1 MYDKKQKAL
10 VISLVALCAIAL
22 PTSYAF
28 SRHSADKIKQNKI
41 AQEEQVR
48 AEQEEKEKI
57 AAEEQAKK
65 EAELD
70 KKIKLEAKEN
80 YKKHKKEAEQKEKL
94 EAKAKEEKKKERI
107 KKLEKEKE
115 VQDKEAK
122 ELSTNTYS
130 EATGTNIN
138 LDKEFKEA
146 KAKVVKPN
154 KKDKTKKTVQKQ
166 NDAKVKDGKSKT
178 VKKENN
184 KDDDDLS
191 WLFEKGSVLDG
202 DIFVSDEENAKDL
215 GMTVKEYKE
224 TKKKAKAGDKKAFEK
239 IYGTDEDIKKSTLV
253 DDPNEEEGTIED
265 WGIYLADD

>member
-146 KAKVVKPN
+146 KVVKPD

-178 VKKENN
+178 VKKENK

-191 WLFEKGSVLDG
+191 WAFEKGSVLDG

-224 TKKKAKAGDKKAFEK
+224 TKKKAEAGDKKAFAK
-239 IYGTDEDIKKSTLV
+239 IYGTDEDVKKSTLV
-253 DDPNEEEGTIED
+253 YEGDGSTIEE